1 MDEENVRHD
10 GHREPEAVLNPSRE
24 KQALAQRIPSDHAV
38 RVQALDPAQSFLIQ
52 APAGS
57 GKTELL
63 TDRILALLATVDKPE
78 EIVAITFTRKAAAE
92 MHARVLAKLRAGLA
106 PPPQEAFRLRSWE
119 LARAAMRRDAAQ
131 DWQLL
136 QHPTRLSIRTID
148 AYCAHLVRAMP
159 WLSALG
165 GMPTITDDAQS
176 HYQAAARATLAMM
189 DDTPVVADLIAHLDV
204 NLRDAETLIA
214 TMLGSRD
221 QWLPLLQQGGQVQT
235 LIDHLQTAVQ
245 RDLSAVAQAMPM
257 GWAHALHQPLR
268 QAAQVLSQQVESA
281 QQTGQTP
288 APHALGALLDW
299 DGEPFAPTVQNL
311 PRWHALAHALLTQD
325 NALRKRVDKSLGFP
339 PKSAHK
345 DAFVQCLAALD
356 PDASWLALLAQVR
369 SLPAGY
375 DDDQLATLRMLLAVL
390 RLAAAQLL
398 LRFSETAQV
407 DFIEIAQRADA
418 ALGHVEDPSDL
429 LLKLDARVR
438 HILVDEFQDTSQS
451 QIALLL
457 KLTAGWQPGDG
468 RTLFLVGDPMQ
479 SIYRFRKAEVGW
491 FLRVK
496 AQGLGELPLT
506 ALHLTNNF
514 RSRAGVVD
522 WVNRVFAPLF
532 PQQDD
537 TLLGAIRYTPSHAF
551 QPADAGQA
559 VQWHPVWEMEADRD
573 DGPSRDDTG
582 DADAPAAQHV
592 ALALVREALARNPAS
607 SHPVAILVRARAHL
621 DGMVRRLEQEGIPCR
636 AVDLEPLHARQV
648 VSDLAQLTRAL
659 SHPADRLAWLSV
671 LRSPLCGLRLDS
683 LYAIAGED
691 HDSTIPYLLQRWLR
705 DSANARTLFTPDATF
720 HIAADEA
727 QRLRHAAAVLL
738 DTRNDAG
745 VIPFAAWVAQCWQRL
760 GGDLV
765 YSRVQDRAD
774 VEQVLRLIEQ
784 LAPFGNLDLARF
796 EDGLQT
802 LYAASGAA
810 PRAVEVMTI
819 HKSKGLEFDTV
830 ILMGLHHRPQGDR
843 PQLVHF
849 EQTEGEFLLG
859 PIAHRVSDAPDPV
872 SAYLAAREKK
882 RSRFEHERVL
892 YVGATRARETLH
904 LIGAVRVDAGG
915 QIRPPAPDSLLGRL
929 WPYLPERSAPAQAPQ
944 AAAANVPE
952 PAPRWIARLPLAAL
966 HCTAPSPAPA
976 APPTWRWQPDS
987 LLERLTGTVAH
998 AWLERLGGARQEWDA
1013 ARVAQQADV
1022 VRRQLSRAGLPVAH
1036 LDEGVRV
1043 VLDTLT
1049 QTVNSPRG
1057 RWLLGLSH
1065 VRREWELLDAQGR
1078 VSIIDLA
1085 VQDAQ
1090 GWLVVDY
1097 KTSVPHPRESLE
1109 DFAERMRARHAEQ
1122 LARYCAQVTALD
1134 GRPARGALYFPRVD
1148 VWVE

>member
-1 MDEENVRHD
+1 VDSQHD
-10 GHREPEAVLNPSRE
+10 HSDAYREP
-24 KQALAQRIPSDHAV
+24 SDQAV
-38 RVQALDPAQSFLIQ
+38 RVQALNPAQSFLIQ

-92 MHARVLAKLRAGLA
+92 MHARVLAKLRAGLE
-106 PPPQEAFRLRSWE
+106 PPPQQAFRRRSWA
-119 LARAAMRRDAAQ
+119 LARAAMQRDAVQ
-131 DWQLL
+131 GWQLL

-148 AYCAHLVRAMP
+148 AYCAYLVRSMP

-165 GMPTITDDAQS
+165 GMPMVVDDARP

-189 DDTPVVADLIAHLDV
+189 DDTPVVAELVAHLDV
-204 NLRDAETLIA
+204 NLRDAETLMA
-214 TMLGSRD
+214 TMLAHRD

-235 LIDHLQTAVQ
+235 LIAHLHTAVQ
-245 RDLSAVAQAMPM
+245 RDLHTVAQAMPT
-257 GWAHALHQPLR
+257 GWAHALGASLR
-268 QAAQVLSQQVESA
+268 QAAQTLSD
-281 QQTGQTP
+281 T
-288 APHALGALLDW
+288 APQHALSVLLDW
-299 DGEPFAPTVQNL
+299 DGAPFAPTVVAL
-311 PRWHALAHALLTQD
+311 PRWQALAHVLLTQD
-325 NALRKRVDKSLGFP
+325 NTLRKRVDKSLGFP
-339 PKSAHK
+339 PKCAHK
-345 DAFVQCLAALD
+345 DAFVQWLAEQD
-356 PDASWLALLAQVR
+356 PDAPWLARLGEVR

-375 DDDQLATLRMLLAVL
+375 DVAQLHTLRMLLEVL

-398 LRFSETAQV
+398 LRFSDTGQV

-429 LLKLDARVR
+429 LLSLDARVR

-457 KLTAGWQPGDG
+457 KLTAGWQAGDG

-496 AQGLGELPLT
+496 RAGLGELPLT
-506 ALHLTNNF
+506 ALNLTNNF
-514 RSRAGVVD
+514 RAHAGVVD

-537 TLLGAIRYTPSHAF
+537 TMLGAIRYTPSQAF
-551 QPADAGQA
+551 RPAGMQDA
-559 VQWHPVWEMEADRD
+559 VQWHPVWVSD
-573 DGPSRDDTG
+573 DDSDD
-582 DADAPAAQHV
+582 DAHDDVPAAQNM
-592 ALALVREALARNPAS
+592 AIALVRDALARHPVS
-607 SHPVAILVRARAHL
+607 EHPVAILVRARTHL
-621 DGMVRRLEQEGIPCR
+621 DGMVRRLTQAGIPCR
-636 AVDLEPLHARQV
+636 AVDLEPLGSRQV

-683 LYAIAGED
+683 LYALVGED
-691 HDSTIPYLLQRWLR
+691 HDSTVAALIQRYLRNSAQAQAVLIPEA
-705 DSANARTLFTPDATF
+705 SNTPGTLAPD
-720 HIAADEA
+720 EV

-738 DTRNDAG
+738 DPGNDAG

-760 GGDLV
+760 GGAQV
-765 YSRVQDRAD
+765 YASAEDRAD

-784 LAPFGNLDLARF
+784 LAPFGHLDLARF

-802 LYAASGAA
+802 LYAASEPV

-819 HKSKGLEFDTV
+819 HKAKGLEFDTV
-830 ILMGLHHRPQGDR
+830 ILMGLHRRAQSDR
-843 PQLVHF
+843 APLVHF
-849 EQTEGEFLLG
+849 EQTEGELLLG
-859 PIAHRVSDAPDPV
+859 PIAHRVCDAPDPV

-882 RSRFEHERVL
+882 RSRFEEERVL
-892 YVGATRARETLH
+892 YVAATRAREALH
-904 LIGAVRVDAGG
+904 LMGEVRVTKAGDV
-915 QIRPPAPDSLLGRL
+915 RAPAPDSLLGRL
-929 WPYLPERSAPAQAPQ
+929 WPYLPAQRAPDPPLQTSVAEDQAEDQQ
-944 AAAANVPE
+944 AV
-952 PAPRWIARLPLAAL
+952 PRWIARLPLAAL
-966 HCTAPSPAPA
+966 HPARAEPSPKTVQP
-976 APPTWRWQPDS
+976 WRWQSDS

-998 AWLERLGGARQEWDA
+998 TWLERLGAVSDGDGWNA
-1013 ARVAQQADV
+1013 ARLAQQTDL
-1022 VRRQLSRAGLPVAH
+1022 VRRQLSRAGLPAAQ
-1036 LDEGVRV
+1036 LDEGVQV
-1043 VLDTLT
+1043 VMDTLA
-1049 QTVNSPRG
+1049 QTLASPRG

-1065 VRREWELLDAQGR
+1065 ARREWELLDAQGR

-1085 VQDAQ
+1085 VEDDQ

-1097 KTSVPHPRESLE
+1097 KTSVPHPQESQ
-1109 DFAERMRARHAEQ
+1109 DAFTARMRARYAEQ

-1134 GRPARGALYFPRVD
+1134 GRTARGALYFPRAD
-1148 VWVE
+1148 VWVEYTD